1 MTIAEQTNG
10 HVKGRIVPPLPL
22 HTFQDSGI
30 TVGIRKI
37 APSTQ
42 QRLHDLILR
51 EHPKPQPPTVE
62 TELGPEVNEAD
73 PDYLTR
79 LNEWKIATAGAL
91 NAKMFKLAC
100 LECEVEVDQQE
111 VERKQAQF
119 RVIGLDW
126 EDDPKLSPEQNAKLF
141 YIQHIACATTDDMKE
156 FYAAV
161 TQRSTP
167 TEEAV
172 ARHIDTF
179 RGDVQGA

>member
-1 MTIAEQTNG
+1 MTTIEQLNG
-10 HVKGRIVPPLPL
+10 HAKGRAVPPLPL

-51 EHPKPQPPTVE
+51 EHPKPAPPVVD
-62 TELGPEVNEAD
+62 TELGPEENAAD

-79 LNEWKIATAGAL
+79 LNEWKVATARAL

-100 LECEVEVDQQE
+100 LECEVEVDTKE
-111 VERKQAQF
+111 VTRKQAQF
-119 RVIGLDW
+119 TVIGLDW

-141 YIQHIACATTDDMKE
+141 YLQHIACATGDDMKE
-156 FYAAV
+156 FYEAV
-161 TQRSTP
+161 TRRSTP
-167 TEEAV
+167 TEA
-172 ARHIDTF
+172 AIQRHIDTF
-179 RGDVQGA
+179 RGDVP

>member
-1 MTIAEQTNG
+1 MTVIEQTNG
-10 HVKGRIVPPLPL
+10 HAKGRAVPPLPL

-42 QRLHDLILR
+42 QRLHDLIMR
-51 EHPKPQPPTVE
+51 EHPKPAPPVVE

-73 PDYLTR
+73 PDYEKALKKW
-79 LNEWKIATAGAL
+79 NEDTARAL

-100 LECEVEVDQQE
+100 LECEAEVDTEE
-111 VERKQAQF
+111 VARKQAQF
-119 RVIGLDW
+119 TVIGLDW

-161 TQRSTP
+161 TRRSTP

-179 RGDVQGA
+179 RGDVQG

>member
-1 MTIAEQTNG
+1 MTTIEQTNG
-10 HVKGRIVPPLPL
+10 HVKGRAVPLLPL

-51 EHPKPQPPTVE
+51 EHPKPMPPTVE
-62 TELGPEVNEAD
+62 TDLGPEENAAD
-73 PDYLTR
+73 PDYLVR
-79 LNEWKIATAGAL
+79 LGEWKNNVNRAL
-91 NAKMFKLAC
+91 NARMFKLAC
-100 LECEVEVDQQE
+100 LECEVEVDTEE
-111 VERKQAQF
+111 VKRKQAHF
-119 RVIGLDW
+119 RAIGLDW
-126 EDDPKLSPEQNAKLF
+126 DDDPKLSPEQNAKLF

-179 RGDVQGA
+179 RGDV